1 MSLSEFVA
9 VSGLMFGLTGFV
21 LGVMN
26 YLRDRAKIVVELQW
40 DMKVTPGGPY
50 DPNKLYGMVRV
61 TNTGRRAIYISH
73 ASLRL
78 PKGSDHPYLLLAD
91 GIPGK
96 KLSEG
101 DSPEIYAIKQEDLTK
116 YAKNWRKVVAQVSD
130 STGKI
135 WTSKKIPKTKVPSW
149 GHQGSEH
156 V

>member
-1 MSLSEFVA
+1 MTLGEFVA
-9 VSGLMFGLTGFV
+9 ASGLMFGLAGFV

-50 DPNKLYGMVRV
+50 ASNKSYGAVRV
-61 TNTGRRAIYISH
+61 ANVGRRAIYISH

-78 PKGSDHPYLLLAD
+78 PKGHDASHLLLAD

-101 DSPEIYAIKQEDLTK
+101 DSPQVYAILQDDLAR
-116 YAKNWRKVVAQVSD
+116 YAKDWRKVVAEVSD
-130 STGKI
+130 STGRT
-135 WTSKKIPKTKVPSW
+135 WTSRKIARDKTPSW
-149 GHQGSEH
+149 AQQQQ
-156 V
+156 